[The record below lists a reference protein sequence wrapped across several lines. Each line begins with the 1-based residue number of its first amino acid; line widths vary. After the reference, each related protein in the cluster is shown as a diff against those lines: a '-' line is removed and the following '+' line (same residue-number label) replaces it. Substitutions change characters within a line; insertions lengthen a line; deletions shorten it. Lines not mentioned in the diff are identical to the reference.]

1 MKKYAFFTTLLTIIF
16 AISLSAQ
23 PKMEYDGL
31 KNNTY
36 NWGDVKSEQS
46 PLKTKIFIK
55 NIGTEDLII
64 YKVKPSCGCTTAPLD
79 KDTVKPN
86 DKATLDVSLKIENL
100 QGDFS
105 KNINVSTND
114 PNNQTSKITLKGFVT
129 KALIVN
135 PRNLSF
141 NDLIMGQPS
150 VTKAKIKNTTDENIT
165 LKEIKTDPPE
175 LTVNLKDETVIPPKG
190 EIVLEATF
198 TPKDSAGKFGG
209 KIVMKTTNADMP
221 KLDIQVYGRSKTAS
235 APMNLKPGEK
245 ANINPQNMKMRE
257 RNPNKKGDADRPK
270 PELRI
275 KK

>member
-1 MKKYAFFTTLLTIIF
+1 LLTIIF